1 MRQLLGTRLRQII
14 RPILLCSSVML
25 LIVSAAGVNAST
37 QALPQKVAAESAWK
51 KKPMVIAHR
60 GGRKW
65 APENTMIAFKKSMDA
80 GVDGVELDIHRC
92 KSGELVV
99 IHDETLDRTTDG
111 KGLVKD
117 FTWDEIKKLSA
128 GKWYAKEF
136 ESERVPLL
144 SEVLDAYDGKMLIN
158 IEIKNTPIEYV
169 GIEDDLI
176 KLLGNY
182 KHPERI
188 MISSFDHELI
198 RRIHEK
204 SPIYEVAFLD
214 ASIIADVGEYGK
226 KLGATAW
233 NAAHYELRPDA
244 VEKAQ
249 KSGLSVNVWTVD
261 GIADWKKSLEW
272 NVDGIVTDDPAG
284 LIEFLKSDEAKASLN
299 KSDF

>member
-1 MRQLLGTRLRQII
+1 MRQLPGMRKIA
-14 RPILLCSSVML
+14 SSIVFASSLML
-25 LIVSAAGVNAST
+25 LLSSAATANSSP
-37 QALPQKVAAESAWK
+37 QAAPAKVAAESAWK

-65 APENTMIAFKKSMDA
+65 APENTMIGFKKSMDA
-80 GVDGVELDIHRC
+80 GCDGVELDIHRC

-117 FTWDEIKKLSA
+117 CTYDEIKKLSA
-128 GKWYAKEF
+128 GKWYGKEF

-144 SEVLDAYDGKMLIN
+144 SEVLDAFDGKMLVN

-176 KLLGNY
+176 NLLKNY
-182 KHPERI
+182 KHPEKI

-198 RRIHEK
+198 RRIHKK

-244 VEKAQ
+244 VERAQ
-249 KSGLSVNVWTVD
+249 KAGLSVNVWTVD
-261 GIADWKKSLEW
+261 GSADWKRAMEW

-284 LIEFLKSDEAKASLN
+284 LIDFLKSEEAKVSVN
-299 KSDF
+299 

>member
-1 MRQLLGTRLRQII
+1 MRQLPGTRLRQIV
-14 RPILLCSSVML
+14 RPIVLASLLMAL
-25 LIVSAAGVNAST
+25 LLPGAVPMANASP
-37 QALPQKVAAESAWK
+37 QAESTKVAAESAWK

-65 APENTMIAFKKSMDA
+65 APENTMIAFKKSMNA
-80 GVDGVELDIHRC
+80 GCDGVELDIHRC

-117 FTWDEIKKLSA
+117 FTYDEIKKLDA

-136 ESERVPLL
+136 EGERVPLL
-144 SEVLDAYDGKMLIN
+144 SEVLEAFDGKMLIN

-176 KLLGNY
+176 NLLRKY
-182 KHPERI
+182 KHPEKI

-198 RRIHEK
+198 RRIHK
-204 SPIYEVAFLD
+204 ISPIYEVAFLD

-244 VEKAQ
+244 VKRAQ
-249 KSGLSVNVWTVD
+249 KAGLSVNVWTVD
-261 GIADWKKSLEW
+261 GIPDWKRAMEW

-284 LIEFLKSDEAKASLN
+284 LIDFLKTDEAKVSLN
-299 KSDF
+299 

>member
-1 MRQLLGTRLRQII
+1 MRQLPGMRKIA
-14 RPILLCSSVML
+14 SSIVFASSLML
-25 LIVSAAGVNAST
+25 LLSSAATANSSP
-37 QALPQKVAAESAWK
+37 QAAPAKVAAESAWK

-65 APENTMIAFKKSMDA
+65 APENTMIGFKKSMDA
-80 GVDGVELDIHRC
+80 GCDGVELDIHRC

-111 KGLVKD
+111 KGLIKD
-117 FTWDEIKKLSA
+117 FTYDEIKKFSA
-128 GKWYAKEF
+128 GKWYGKEF

-144 SEVLDAYDGKMLIN
+144 SEVLDAFDGKMLIN

-176 KLLGNY
+176 NLLKNY
-182 KHPERI
+182 KHPEKI

-198 RRIHEK
+198 RRIHKK

-244 VEKAQ
+244 VKRAQ
-249 KSGLSVNVWTVD
+249 EAGLSVNVWTVD
-261 GIADWKKSLEW
+261 GTADWKKSMEW

-284 LIEFLKSDEAKASLN
+284 LIDFLKTDEASASVN
-299 KSDF
+299 